1 MAKYKYHKDM
11 TLPQVHRDYV
21 FVFGSNISGI
31 HGAGA
36 ALVAKKVFGA
46 EQFVGVGK
54 TGNSY
59 AIPTKDKRIK
69 VLPLN
74 TIIKYIEQ
82 FKEFTHS
89 QPNLKFWITRV
100 GCGLAGYHDTQI
112 TSLFKGCNINCVFAQ
127 EWKPYL
133 ED

>member
-112 TSLFKGCNINCVFAQ
+112 ASLFKGCNTNCVFAQ

>member
-1 MAKYKYHKDM
+1 MANYKYHKDM

-21 FVFGSNISGI
+21 FVFGSNLSGI
-31 HGAGA
+31 HGIGA

-46 EQFVGVGK
+46 EQFVGIGK

-89 QPNLKFWITRV
+89 QPKLRFWVTRV
-100 GCGLAGYHDTQI
+100 GCGYAGYSDIQI
-112 TSLFKGCNINCVFAQ
+112 ADLFKGCNTNCVFAQ